1 METVLRLRVQFL
13 KLGIK
18 EEDDGNDTEEAVG
31 AMEFNLHE
39 APFVWSIILAL
50 RELLNLNQ

>member
-18 EEDDGNDTEEAVG
+18 EEDDGNDTEEVVG
-31 AMEFNLHE
+31 AMEFNHHE